1 MADGLTL
8 DDLEKDLRDNFLG
21 KDFDE
26 NKLDEPFELHW
37 RFVRDFSWGISDE
50 NPLFCDP
57 KYGPKTRWGSQLA
70 VPTIC
75 ASIRYPQS
83 HAAVWDK
90 PYPSTN
96 LVAGCS
102 FEWFNVFRAGDKV
115 TSSLKITD
123 IERKVGK
130 SGPLIFATTKG
141 EMWNQKG
148 ELVVIQSAAQ
158 VQVEMQKGAERG
170 EKLVYE
176 QPAYRYS
183 KEEIKKIVDC
193 YDAETIRGAKPLYWE
208 DVKVGDKLPTTVRGP
223 LTLGDMIMYHAKSY
237 PTGPV
242 QGAFRRSLKCA
253 RMAPPFSLRT
263 NPQTDWPW
271 EDMMWE
277 HYDVNLART
286 RNMPLPF
293 DFGAMRYEMA
303 AVLLTNWMGDDGF
316 LKKLYVQIR
325 RPVFYGDTTWFSGEV
340 VNKEKVTEGGVEY
353 GAVEIKIEGVNQKGD
368 STTPGT
374 ATVYLP
380 SSGREVQIPIPGT
393 KPK

>member
-8 DDLEKDLRDNFLG
+8 DDLEKDLRDNYLG

-26 NKLDEPFELHW
+26 NQLDEPFELHW
-37 RFVRDFSWGISDE
+37 RFVRDFSWGLSDD

-57 KYGPKTRWGSQLA
+57 AYAAKTRWGSQLA
-70 VPTIC
+70 IPTVC

-83 HAAVWDK
+83 HAAVWGK

-96 LVAGCS
+96 LVAGCK

-130 SGPLIFATTKG
+130 SGPLIFVTTEG
-141 EMWNQKG
+141 DMWNQHG
-148 ELVVIQSAAQ
+148 DLVVKQSAIQ

-176 QPAYRYS
+176 QEPYKYS
-183 KEEIKKIVDC
+183 DEEIKKIVDC
-193 YDAETIRGAKPLYWE
+193 YDAETRRGAKTLYWE
-208 DVKVGDKLPTTVRGP
+208 DVKVGDKLPTMVRGP
-223 LTLGDMIMYHAKSY
+223 LTLGDMIIYHVKSF

-242 QGAFRRSLKCA
+242 QGSF
-253 RMAPPFSLRT
+253 RMALKDARKVPPFSLRT
-263 NPQTDWPW
+263 NPLTRWPYN
-271 EDMMWE
+271 DMMWE
-277 HYDVNLART
+277 HYDLQLARA
-286 RNMPLPF
+286 RNLPLPF
-293 DFGAMRYEMA
+293 DFGAMRYEIA
-303 AVLLTNWMGDDGF
+303 ATVLTNWMGDDGF

-325 RPVFYGDTTWFSGEV
+325 RPGFYGDTTWFSGEV

-353 GAVEIKIEGVNQKGD
+353 GAVDIRIDGVTQEGKT
-368 STTPGT
+368 STPGT

-380 SSGREVQIPIPGT
+380 SPGREVQIPIPGT